1 MKNPVLIA
9 TLAAALA
16 LPLATAPTTAS
27 ASCAGRKMT
36 GTVLGGL
43 GGALIGNSIA
53 RGGGGAV
60 VGGIGGAVLGHEIAR
75 SGCGH
80 ERRTAYY
87 GPRERGADDR
97 GPSRRVYY
105 DDRGAP
111 IAPPGAPMAELAY
124 GGPAQGPGPCRTE
137 MRSYYDDRGAL
148 VQSPVQV
155 CAR

>member
-1 MKNPVLIA
+1 MKHQILMAALA
-9 TLAAALA
+9 TVLA
-16 LPLATAPTTAS
+16 LPLAAAPTTAS

-43 GGALIGNSIA
+43 GGALIGNSLA
-53 RGGGGAV
+53 RGGGGAL

-80 ERRTAYY
+80 YRRTAYY
-87 GPRERGADDR
+87 GPRDRDEGERGPAR
-97 GPSRRVYY
+97 YVYY
-105 DDRGAP
+105 DDRGQPVA
-111 IAPPGAPMAELAY
+111 APGADPAELAY
-124 GGPAQGPGPCRTE
+124 GAAGPGACRTE